1 MQTSSFLEIVN
12 RKYTGYL
19 SAALARRQVKAT
31 DETFHVLVKGEWA
44 SLRLGYT
51 TISPIFTRLDRQSRL
66 GGRPYCALKALPV
79 EGRCTRRLR
88 ECAFAEA

>member
-12 RKYTGYL
+12 RKYTGSL

-31 DETFHVLVKGEWA
+31 DETFHVLVKSEWA

-66 GGRPYCALKALPV
+66 GGTILCV
-79 EGRCTRRLR
+79 EVITSGGTMHETASRVCIH
-88 ECAFAEA
+88 